1 MKESVRD
8 YRITMTVRGDAFNV
22 TAEGIS
28 MVELA
33 EAAGFLQV
41 FAGQEGLRRGLDIDE
56 VKGNMLDIHLAAMEA
71 IEEQIR
77 AGLPDPNDSS

>member
-1 MKESVRD
+1 MNGRVRD
-8 YRITMTVRGDAFNV
+8 YRITITVRGDVFTV

-56 VKGNMLDIHLAAMEA
+56 VKDNMLDIHLAAMEA

-77 AGLPDPNDSS
+77 AGVPDPDDSS

>member
-1 MKESVRD
+1 MKGRVRD
-8 YRITMTVRGDAFNV
+8 YRLTMTVKGDVFTV

-56 VKGNMLDIHLAAMEA
+56 VKDNMLDIHLAAMET
-71 IEEQIR
+71 IEEQLR
-77 AGLPDPNDSS
+77 VKATDPDDSS